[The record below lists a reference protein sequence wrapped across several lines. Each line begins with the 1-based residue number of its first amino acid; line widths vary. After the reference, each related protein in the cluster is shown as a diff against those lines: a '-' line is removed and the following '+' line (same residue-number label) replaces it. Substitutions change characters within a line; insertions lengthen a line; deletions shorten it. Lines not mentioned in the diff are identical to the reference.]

1 MANCLICCYMQR
13 LEHKVASGVAWSFS
27 EKLLS
32 MVVQMVVSIIVA
44 RQLAPADFGVMAI
57 MTFFTSVAL
66 AIVDSGFSQ
75 TLIRKA
81 YPTDEDYRSVL
92 GFNVVVSVVLY
103 ALFVAAAY
111 PLAEL
116 YSAPVIRDIAPVLFL
131 VLPINSL
138 CVVQTVMFTREFRFA
153 LLSKIVFVASLV
165 SGVVAVVMA
174 VAGCGIWSLVAQRLL
189 MMGIKAVAF
198 WSIRRWHTTARFSF
212 AALRAMAPF
221 SLRLLTTD
229 LIASIYN
236 NVAQLFIGKMHS
248 TGMLGYYSQA
258 QKLKDLP
265 VTSTVQAV
273 QGVTYPALSKL
284 EGDDAKFSAGYIR
297 ILQLLSFVLFP
308 VMLGLVAIAPDMFML
323 LLGQK
328 WMPTVPY
335 FEILALSGMAYP
347 LAVVSYNILK
357 VRSDG
362 RVIVRLEVV
371 KRVIMTAVLCYT
383 IPRGVESVAWGMTA
397 MAFVEFFINTVAA
410 LRYLSIGAV
419 RLLATLL
426 PQLALAVVMFGA
438 LDLLEPYA
446 ASLSLGL
453 RLVAEIVAGV
463 IVYAAGAFIFRL
475 RALRELQSLLRGYI
489 AK

>member
-1 MANCLICCYMQR
+1 MAAER
-13 LEHKVASGVAWSFS
+13 LEHKVVSGVAWSFS

-44 RQLAPADFGVMAI
+44 RQLAPSDFGIMAI
-57 MTFFTSVAL
+57 MTFFTSVSL

-75 TLIRKA
+75 TLIRKQS
-81 YPTDEDYRSVL
+81 PTDEEYRSVL

-103 ALFVAAAY
+103 VLLLSVAQPIAT
-111 PLAEL
+111 L
-116 YSAPVIRDIAPVLFL
+116 YDAPIISDIAPVLFL

-153 LLSKIVFVASLV
+153 LLSKIVFLSSLV

-174 VAGCGIWSLVAQRLL
+174 IAGCGIWSLVAQRLL

-198 WSIRRWHTTARFSF
+198 WYIRRWRTSARFSW
-212 AALRAMAPF
+212 AALSAMAPF
-221 SLRLLTTD
+221 SLRLLATD

-248 TGMLGYYSQA
+248 TSALGYYAQA

-273 QGVTYPALSKL
+273 QGVTYPALAKL
-284 EGDDAKFSAGYIR
+284 QDDDKKLADGYLHIVR
-297 ILQLLSFVLFP
+297 LLAFVLFP
-308 VMLGLVAIAPDMFML
+308 TMLGFVAIAPDMFML
-323 LLGQK
+323 LLGEK

-335 FEILALSGMAYP
+335 FEILALSGIAYP
-347 LAVVSYNILK
+347 LSVVSYNILK

-362 RVIVRLEVV
+362 RVILRLEIV
-371 KRVIMTAVLCYT
+371 KRVVQTAILAIT

-397 MAFVEFFINTVAA
+397 MALVEYVVNTAAA
-410 LRYLSIGAV
+410 LRYISVGV
-419 RLLATLL
+419 GRLFTALV
-426 PQLALAVVMFGA
+426 PQLIVAAVMFGG
-438 LDLLEPYA
+438 LYLLEPYVTE
-446 ASLSLGL
+446 LGIVL
-453 RLVAEIVAGV
+453 RLLLDVVVGLALYLAGSYV
-463 IVYAAGAFIFRL
+463 L
-475 RALRELQSLLRGYI
+475 RIKALNVLFQMLRSML
-489 AK
+489 KS

>member
-1 MANCLICCYMQR
+1 MQK
-13 LEHKVASGVAWSFS
+13 LERKVASGVVWSFS

-32 MVVQMVVSIIVA
+32 MVVQMVVSIVVA
-44 RQLAPADFGVMAI
+44 RQLAPSDFGVMAI

-81 YPTDEDYRSVL
+81 DPTEEDYRSVL
-92 GFNVVVSVVLY
+92 SFNVVVSVVLY
-103 ALFVAAAY
+103 GLFVAAAY

-116 YSAPVIRDIAPVLFL
+116 YSTPVIRDIAPVLFI

-153 LLSKIVFVASLV
+153 LLSKIVFAASLI

-174 VAGCGIWSLVAQRLL
+174 LAGCGIWSLVAQRLL
-189 MMGIKAVAF
+189 MMGIKAAAF
-198 WSIRRWHTTARFSF
+198 WWIRRWRTEARFSF

-221 SLRLLTTD
+221 SLRLLATD

-248 TGMLGYYSQA
+248 TTALGYYSQA

-273 QGVTYPALSKL
+273 QGVTYPALAKL
-284 EGDDAKFSAGYIR
+284 ATDDQQFADGYLR
-297 ILQLLSFVLFP
+297 IVQLLSFVIFP
-308 VMLGLVAIAPDMFML
+308 VMLGFVAIAPDMFML
-323 LLGQK
+323 LLGEK

-335 FEILALSGMAYP
+335 FEILALSGLFYP
-347 LAVVSYNILK
+347 LSVVSYNVLK
-357 VRSDG
+357 SRSDG
-362 RVIVRLEVV
+362 KVIVRLEVI
-371 KRVIMTAVLCYT
+371 KRIIMTAVLCYT

-397 MAFVEFFINTVAA
+397 MAFVDFVINTAAA
-410 LRYLSIGAV
+410 LSYLSLSSF
-419 RLLATLL
+419 RLLASIL
-426 PQLALAVVMFGA
+426 PQLLLAAVMFVC
-438 LDLLEPYA
+438 LYLFEPYI

-453 RLVAEIVAGV
+453 RLLVEITVGIV
-463 IVYAAGAFIFRL
+463 IYAAGALICRL
-475 RALRELQSLLRGYI
+475 QALHELIQLLRGYM

>member
-1 MANCLICCYMQR
+1 MAEQR

-81 YPTDEDYRSVL
+81 APTDEEYRSVL
-92 GFNVVVSVVLY
+92 SFNVVVSVVLY
-103 ALFVAAAY
+103 VLFVLLAT
-111 PLAEL
+111 PLSEL
-116 YSAPVIRDIAPVLFL
+116 YDAPVIRDIAPVLFL

-165 SGVVAVVMA
+165 SGIVAVVMA
-174 VAGCGIWSLVAQRLL
+174 VVGCGIWSLVAQRLL
-189 MMGIKAVAF
+189 MMGIKAIAF
-198 WSIRRWHTTARFSF
+198 WSIRRWRTTARFSLS
-212 AALRAMAPF
+212 ALGAMAPF
-221 SLRLLTTD
+221 SLRLLATD
-229 LIASIYN
+229 LIASVYN
-236 NVAQLFIGKMHS
+236 NVAQLFIGKMH
-248 TGMLGYYSQA
+248 TTTALGYYSQA

-273 QGVTYPALSKL
+273 QGVTYPALAKL
-284 EGDDAKFSAGYIR
+284 ADDDTKFGDGYLR
-297 ILQLLSFVLFP
+297 IVRLLSFVLFP

-323 LLGQK
+323 LLGEK

-335 FEILALSGMAYP
+335 FEILALSGMVYP

-362 RVIVRLEVV
+362 RVILRLEIV
-371 KRVIMTAVLCYT
+371 KRVVQTAILAIT

-397 MAFVEFFINTVAA
+397 MALVEYIVNTAAA
-410 LRYLSIGAV
+410 LRYLSVGV
-419 RLLATLL
+419 GRLFTALA
-426 PQLALAVVMFGA
+426 PQLIVAAVMFGG
-438 LDLLEPYA
+438 LYLLEPYVAELGIVLRLLLDVVVGVALYLA
-446 ASLSLGL
+446 ASYVL
-453 RLVAEIVAGV
+453 RIKALDEL
-463 IVYAAGAFIFRL
+463 FQML
-475 RALRELQSLLRGYI
+475 RSMLKS
-489 AK
+489 